1 MINRLDLPLRFQ
13 DKATTDK
20 SEPKAPSRDD
30 LVPGA
35 KTTVAPV
42 QPGERIQ
49 LIDIVRGFALFGI
62 LLVNMEM
69 FHQSFLSFAYGL
81 NPPTHWLDQAARWFI
96 AFFGEAKF
104 YSTFAFLFGLGMAIQ
119 YERAQ
124 AKGVHFVP
132 FYLRRL
138 AVLLGFGLIHAY
150 LIWVGDILILY
161 SVLGVVLLLAFR
173 KRKPKTL
180 LIWSVI
186 CLLIPLL
193 INGALFGLVAV
204 AQMTPDGA
212 AMMQQVF
219 AEQTQIAAEGA
230 AQADQV
236 YATGSFVAITR
247 QRAQEMNTVYITWP
261 FMAFNVLA
269 MFVLGLYAG
278 KQHIFAQIPGNLPF
292 IRKIWWWG
300 LIVGVIGNLLY
311 VIFGTMSSRSL
322 PSIPLLI
329 SLTGQTFGA
338 PALALFYMSSLALLW
353 QRPAWQPRL
362 AQLAPVG
369 RMAISN
375 YLLQSLICTILF
387 YGYGFGLY
395 HQVGIAVGL
404 LLTVV
409 IYVLQIP
416 LSNWWLAHFRF
427 GPVEWL
433 WRSLTYG
440 RRQPMRYAR
449 S

>member
-1 MINRLDLPLRFQ
+1 MTNTTEQMLRFQ
-13 DKATTDK
+13 DKAATDQR
-20 SEPKAPSRDD
+20 EPTVQSRDN
-30 LVPGA
+30 LVPSP
-35 KTTVAPV
+35 KTTVTPV

-49 LIDIVRGFALFGI
+49 LIDIVRGFAIFGI

-69 FHQSFLSFAYGL
+69 FHQSFMGYAYGL
-81 NPPTHWLDQAARWFI
+81 NPPTTLLDQWARWFI

-124 AKGVHFVP
+124 AKGVRFVP

-150 LIWVGDILILY
+150 LCWVGDILILY
-161 SVLGVVLLLAFR
+161 SVLGAILLLAFR
-173 KRKPKTL
+173 NRKPKTL
-180 LIWSVI
+180 LIWCVI
-186 CLLIPLL
+186 FLLIPLL
-193 INGALFGLVAV
+193 INGALFGVV
-204 AQMTPDGA
+204 EVGRMTPDGA
-212 AMMQQVF
+212 EMIQQVF
-219 AEQTQIAAEGA
+219 AEQTQIATETA
-230 AQADQV
+230 AQADRV
-236 YATGSFVAITR
+236 YATGSFIQITQ

-269 MFVLGLYAG
+269 MFVLGFYTG
-278 KQHIFAQIPGNLPF
+278 KQQIFAQIPATLPF
-292 IRKIWWWG
+292 IRKVWWWG
-300 LIVGVIGNLLY
+300 LIVGIIGNLLY
-311 VIFGTMSSRSL
+311 VIFGAMSVRSL

-329 SLTGQTFGA
+329 ALTGQTFGA
-338 PALALFYMSSLALLW
+338 PALALFYMSSLAWLW
-353 QRPAWQPRL
+353 QRPAWQARL
-362 AQLAPVG
+362 ARLAAVG

-375 YLLQSLICTILF
+375 YLLQSLICTTLF

-395 HQVGIAVGL
+395 HQVGIAAGL

-409 IYVLQIP
+409 IYALQIP
-416 LSNWWLAHFRF
+416 LSNWWLARFRF

-440 RRQPMRYAR
+440 KFQPMHQA
-449 S
+449 

>member
-1 MINRLDLPLRFQ
+1 MTDARNQALRFQ
-13 DKATTDK
+13 DKAAADK
-20 SEPKAPSRDD
+20 IEPVVQSRDD
-30 LVPGA
+30 VVPGA
-35 KTTVAPV
+35 KTTITPV

-69 FHQSFLSFAYGL
+69 FHQSFLSYAYGL
-81 NPPTHWLDQAARWFI
+81 NPPTNLLDQWARWFI

-104 YSTFAFLFGLGMAIQ
+104 YSTFAFLFGLGLAIQ

-124 AKGVHFVP
+124 AKGVRFVP

-138 AVLLGFGLIHAY
+138 AVLLGIGLIHAY

-161 SVLGVVLLLAFR
+161 SVLGVILLLAFR
-173 KRKPKTL
+173 NRKPKTL

-186 CLLIPLL
+186 FLLIPLL
-193 INGALFGLVAV
+193 INGALFGLVEV

-212 AMMQQVF
+212 TMVRQVL
-219 AEQTQIAAEGA
+219 AEQTRIAAEGA
-230 AQADQV
+230 AQADQI
-236 YATGSFVAITR
+236 YATGSFLQITR
-247 QRAQEMNTVYITWP
+247 QRAQEMNTVYFTWP

-269 MFVLGLYAG
+269 MFVLGFYAG
-278 KQHIFAQIPGNLPF
+278 KQQILAQIPEKLPF

-300 LIVGVIGNLLY
+300 LLIGVIGNLLY
-311 VIFGTMSSRSL
+311 VIFGAMSARSL
-322 PSIPLLI
+322 PSLPLLI
-329 SLTGQTFGA
+329 ALTGQTFGA

-353 QRPAWQPRL
+353 PRPAWQPRL
-362 AQLAPVG
+362 ARLAPVG

-375 YLLQSLICTILF
+375 YLLQSLICTTLF

-395 HQVGIAVGL
+395 NQVGIAAGL
-404 LLTVV
+404 LLTGV
-409 IYVLQIP
+409 IYALQIP
-416 LSNWWLAHFRF
+416 LSNWWLARFRF

-440 RRQPMRYAR
+440 RRQPLR
-449 S
+449 